1 MKLKPL
7 LILSV
12 VIFTI
17 GFALQANAQTAKPSC
32 SVEKTAGDWAFQGSG
47 KLADGSDALTT
58 GTYHLDK
65 DGTSSSH
72 LISSIGG
79 VLLVEFDATGKTT
92 VEENCLLT
100 QIWDDG
106 VTPLSRCVVFNNNNE
121 IWCVYDKPMFFK
133 VELKR
138 IHPRE

>member
-1 MKLKPL
+1 MKLKTL

-12 VIFTI
+12 VILVI
-17 GFALQANAQTAKPSC
+17 GFGIQASGQTPKAAC

-47 KLADGSDALTT
+47 KLVDGSDALTT

-72 LISSIGG
+72 LISNVAG
-79 VLLVEFDATGKTT
+79 VVFVEFDATGKTT
-92 VEENCLLT
+92 VTDNCLLT
-100 QIWDDG
+100 QTWDDG

>member
-1 MKLKPL
+1 MKLRTL

-12 VIFTI
+12 VFSLL
-17 GFALQANAQTAKPSC
+17 GFGLLAGAQTAKPSC
-32 SVEKTAGDWAFQGSG
+32 SLEKAAGDWAFQGSG
-47 KLADGSDALTT
+47 KLVDGSDALTT

-72 LISSIGG
+72 LISNISG
-79 VLLVEFDATGKTT
+79 VLFVEFDATGKTT
-92 VEENCLLT
+92 VAENCLLT
-100 QIWDDG
+100 QTWDDG
-106 VTPLSRCVVFNNNNE
+106 VTPLSRCVVFNNSNE
-121 IWCVYDKPMFFK
+121 IWYVYDKPMFFK